1 MGVNEMGKIAVKDL
15 VENFKKALIV
25 DFDKK
30 SIWVVKDGQLKVF
43 PKKYFDNFIIKF
55 ELKEEDL

>member
-1 MGVNEMGKIAVKDL
+1 MGKIAVKDL

-55 ELKEEDL
+55 DLKEEDL